1 MNNFNI
7 FLILMIINN
16 FYIDYVKTQFTS
28 TSRLS
33 SSTRPPVVC
42 PASENICKNNGIC
55 LINNN
60 SNKLC
65 SKFEFLIFFE
75 FTISILRMS
84 SRIFRSFL

>member
-7 FLILMIINN
+7 FLTLIIINN
-16 FYIDYVKTQFTS
+16 FQIYDVKAQFTS

-33 SSTRPPVVC
+33 SSTRPAVVC

-65 SKFEFLIFFE
+65 SKFEFLI
-75 FTISILRMS
+75 
-84 SRIFRSFL
+84 IFYFDHLYFKDVLPDI